1 VILAFA
7 TAAPDTCCRLAI
19 TPERKGQIVEELVF
33 LVKGSSSD
41 AYEVTFIKDG
51 SSLTALCTCPAG
63 QFGNFCK
70 HRIAILDGKSDSI
83 SSGNADQAPTVT
95 EWLVGTDVEA
105 ALSELR
111 AAEKTTECA
120 KEELAALKKKLAR
133 AMNS

>member
-1 VILAFA
+1 M
-7 TAAPDTCCRLAI
+7 
-19 TPERKGQIVEELVF
+19 EELIF
-33 LVKGSSSD
+33 SVKGSSPEP
-41 AYEVTFIKDG
+41 YEVTFIKDG

-63 QFGNFCK
+63 QFGSYCK

>member
-1 VILAFA
+1 M
-7 TAAPDTCCRLAI
+7 
-19 TPERKGQIVEELVF
+19 EELVF

-51 SSLTALCTCPAG
+51 ASLTALCTCPAG

-70 HRIAILDGKSDSI
+70 HRIAILDGKHGAI
-83 SSGNADQAPTVT
+83 SSENADLASKVT
-95 EWLVGTDVEA
+95 EWLVGTDVET

-111 AAEKTTECA
+111 DAEKNKECA
-120 KEELAALKKKLAR
+120 KDDLAALKRKLAR

>member
-1 VILAFA
+1 M
-7 TAAPDTCCRLAI
+7 
-19 TPERKGQIVEELVF
+19 EELIF
-33 LVKGSSSD
+33 SVKGSSPEP
-41 AYEVTFIKDG
+41 YEVTFIKDG

-63 QFGNFCK
+63 QFGSYCK
-70 HRIAILDGKSDSI
+70 HRIAILDGKSDLI
-83 SSGNADQAPTVT
+83 SSDNADQAPTVT

-120 KEELAALKKKLAR
+120 KEDLAALKKKLAR

>member
-1 VILAFA
+1 MARCS
-7 TAAPDTCCRLAI
+7 PDTGCELAK
-19 TPERKGQIVEELVF
+19 TLVRRGQIVEELVF
-33 LVKGSSSD
+33 FVKGSSSD
-41 AYEVTFIKDG
+41 GYEVTFIKDG

-63 QFGNFCK
+63 QFGNYCK

-83 SSGNADQAPTVT
+83 SSGNADQALTVT

-120 KEELAALKKKLAR
+120 KEDLAALKKKLAR

>member
-1 VILAFA
+1 M
-7 TAAPDTCCRLAI
+7 
-19 TPERKGQIVEELVF
+19 EELVF

-63 QFGNFCK
+63 QFGNSCK
-70 HRIAILDGKSDSI
+70 HRIAILDGKSNAI
-83 SSGNADQAPTVT
+83 SSGNAEQARKVT

-105 ALSELR
+105 ALFELR
-111 AAEKTTECA
+111 AAEKTTDCA
-120 KEELAALKKKLAR
+120 KDVLAALKKKLAR